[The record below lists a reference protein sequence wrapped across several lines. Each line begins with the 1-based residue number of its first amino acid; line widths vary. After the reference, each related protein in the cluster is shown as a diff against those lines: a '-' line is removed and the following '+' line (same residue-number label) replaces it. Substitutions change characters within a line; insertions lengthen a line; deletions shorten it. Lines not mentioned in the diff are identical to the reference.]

1 VDDFVNFV
9 FVLVSYFYSGLFQH
23 PVKPFPTSHSQPPN
37 ILLPSWLIKIVKSGT
52 TMKKRKKKKLL
63 NHCFTFTL
71 SFGIVG
77 RILRSRKRIPCH
89 Q

>member
-1 VDDFVNFV
+1 VDDLVNFI

-23 PVKPFPTSHSQPPN
+23 PAEPFPTSHSQPPN
-37 ILLPSWLIKIVKSGT
+37 ILLPGWLTKIVKSGA
-52 TMKKRKKKKLL
+52 TMKNRKKKNPL
-63 NHCFTFTL
+63 NPCVTFIS